1 MISEVNVKASRVGES
16 WLQRVA
22 RMMLLVATVIATGC
36 GSGPTP
42 GTSTAAT
49 AATATTASGPTPA
62 CTAPGGHTPNAKVAD
77 SAAPHGLYV
86 LSGALPLAQSTL
98 GPSIQQYLV
107 NNPDVCGGSVFVN
120 WGRVDN
126 GPNSNPRYNW
136 AQVDDLITPWAQ
148 AHKTVSIQLGGTG
161 YSGNVLAGVPSW
173 LQPQL
178 QTVTCGSEITPVYW
192 QSAYETNWQ
201 SFVTTFVQHYENNP
215 NVTYIH
221 VGVGTGAQT
230 LVVGVKNAPACLSKW
245 DAAGYEGQWP
255 TYVTQMISFVTSLHA
270 PVQLNV
276 SFNDYANFPTADQIA
291 AADAAAGIGFGFSGL
306 QSSDAAAYAA
316 HQACGQTGA
325 NWCELYDQYAGRM
338 PMFVQTL
345 QASYPGPGVS
355 GSTPDIQRQMEAT
368 GPLQPLLSTALAV
381 HTQIFELYAQDWL
394 LAFDPSYPGYDQY
407 HAVYVQALGS
417 AANIVGTAGGTAPSG
432 T

>member
-1 MISEVNVKASRVGES
+1 
-16 WLQRVA
+16 
-22 RMMLLVATVIATGC
+22 
-36 GSGPTP
+36 
-42 GTSTAAT
+42 
-49 AATATTASGPTPA
+49 
-62 CTAPGGHTPNAKVAD
+62 VAD
-77 SAAPHGLYV
+77 PAAPHGLYV
-86 LSGALPLAQSTL
+86 LSGATPLSQSTL

-107 NNPDVCGGSVFVN
+107 SNPDVCGGSVFVN
-120 WGRVDN
+120 WSRVDN
-126 GPNSNPRYNW
+126 GPTSNPRYNW

-161 YSGNVLAGVPSW
+161 YSGNVLAGVPTW

-178 QTVTCGSEITPVYW
+178 QTVTCGSGATPVYW

-201 SFVTTFVQHYENNP
+201 SLVTAFVQHYENNP
-215 NVTYIH
+215 NVAYIH

-230 LVVGVKNAPACLSKW
+230 LVVGVKNAPACLSQW
-245 DAAGYEGQWP
+245 DAAGYERQWP
-255 TYVTQMISFVTSLHA
+255 AYVTQMISFVASLHA

-276 SFNDYANFPTADQIA
+276 SFNDYANFPAADQIA

-316 HQACGQTGA
+316 HQMCGQTQA
-325 NWCELYDQYAGRM
+325 NWCALYDQYVGKM

-355 GSTPDIQRQMEAT
+355 GSTPQIQRQMEAT

-381 HTQIFELYAQDWL
+381 HTQVFELYAQDWL
-394 LAFDPSYPGYDQY
+394 LAFDPSYPGYAQY
-407 HAVYVQALGS
+407 HAAYVQALGS
-417 AANIVGTAGGTAPSG
+417 AAGIVGTAGGAAPSG
-432 T
+432 S